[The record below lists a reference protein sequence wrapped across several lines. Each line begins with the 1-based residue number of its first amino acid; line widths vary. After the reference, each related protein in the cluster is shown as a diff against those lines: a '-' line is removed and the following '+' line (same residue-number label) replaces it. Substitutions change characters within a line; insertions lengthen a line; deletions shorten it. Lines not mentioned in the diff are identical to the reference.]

1 MTSSLKYIQPVNAP
15 ISQLFRAFTNATALR
30 EWLCDI
36 ATVEPKPG
44 GRFYIAWYNGYTVCG
59 EFNFIEPMHRV
70 CWTWY
75 GRNEPAPTRV
85 EITLQSSGEGST
97 LLTLEHLGLGNTAIW
112 EKPREEMAR
121 GWNNALRNLVSVLEQ
136 GPDLRIINRPML
148 GVSFGEFDARRA
160 ALLGVPVETG
170 MRVEG
175 VFEGFSAQKAGL
187 MKNDVLITLGGQ
199 PCNDFPSVLRILE
212 SYQAGDSL
220 EVVFYRGAEKK
231 QLLLELSQRPLP
243 KIPSTSQAL
252 SQAVQSLYAYA
263 HNMLEDVLQGVS
275 ESEAEFKPAREEWS
289 IKEVIAHL
297 IHVERDTQAY
307 INDVVFSQERV
318 SDGYSDNLNARVAAT
333 AHVFQTT
340 SHLLEELK
348 RAEDETISLLHELP
362 ENFVA
367 NKGSFW
373 RLAFQLLQ
381 LEFPAHTQEHVD
393 QMRANLEAARA
404 G

>member
-1 MTSSLKYIQPVNAP
+1 MTSNLKYIQPVHTP

-44 GRFYIAWYNGYTVCG
+44 GRFYIAWHNGYYVCG
-59 EFNFIEPMHRV
+59 EFTFIEPQHRV
-70 CWTWY
+70 VWTWH
-75 GRNEPAPTRV
+75 GRGEPAPTRV
-85 EITLQSSGEGST
+85 EVTLQNSGEGST
-97 LLTLEHLGLGNTAIW
+97 LLTLEHLGLGNTTIW
-112 EKPREEMAR
+112 EKTREEMNR

-136 GPDLRIINRPML
+136 GPDLRIIHRPML
-148 GVSFGEFDARRA
+148 GISFGEFDSRRA
-160 ALLGVPVETG
+160 TMLGIPVSSG
-170 MRVEG
+170 MRIEG

-187 MKNDVLITLGGQ
+187 MKNDVLVTLGGQ
-199 PCNDFPSVLRILE
+199 PCIDFPSVLRILE

-231 QLLLELSQRPLP
+231 QLFLELSQRPLP
-243 KIPSTSQAL
+243 KIPSNPQAL
-252 SQAVQSLYAYA
+252 TQAVQSLYARA
-263 HNMLEDVLQGVS
+263 NELLEENLQSVS
-275 ESEAEFKPAREEWS
+275 ETEAEFKPAPEEWS
-289 IKEVIAHL
+289 IKEIIAHL

-318 SDGYSDNLNARVAAT
+318 SDGYSDNLNGRVAAT
-333 AHVFQTT
+333 ANVFQTT
-340 SHLLEELK
+340 AHLLDELK
-348 RAEDETISLLHELP
+348 RAENETVFLLRELP
-362 ENFVA
+362 ESFTA

-393 QMRANLEAARA
+393 QILANLRAARS

>member
-1 MTSSLKYIQPVNAP
+1 MTRSLKYIQPVNAP
-15 ISQLFRAFTNATALR
+15 VSQLFRAFTNATALR

-36 ATVEPKPG
+36 ATVDLKPG
-44 GRFYIAWYNGYTVCG
+44 GRFYIAWHNGYYVCG
-59 EFNFIEPMHRV
+59 EFTFIEPQRQV
-70 CWTWY
+70 FWTWH
-75 GRNEPAPTRV
+75 GRGEPAPTRV
-85 EITLQSSGEGST
+85 EVTLQSSGESST
-97 LLTLEHLGLGNTAIW
+97 LLTLEHLGLGNTTIW
-112 EKPREEMAR
+112 EKAREEMAR
-121 GWNNALRNLVSVLEQ
+121 GWNNALKNLASVLEQ

-148 GVSFGEFDARRA
+148 GVSFGEFDSRRA
-160 ALLGVPVETG
+160 AMLGIPVETG

-187 MKNDVLITLGGQ
+187 MKNDVLIALGGQ
-199 PCNDFPSVLRILE
+199 PCNDFPGVLRILE
-212 SYQAGDSL
+212 SYQAGDTL

-231 QLLLELSQRPLP
+231 QLLLELSQRPQP
-243 KIPSTSQAL
+243 KIPSTPQAL
-252 SQAVQSLYAYA
+252 SRAVQSLYARA
-263 HNMLEDVLQGVS
+263 NDMLEEALQGVS
-275 ESEAEFKPAREEWS
+275 ESEAEFKPAQEEWS

-333 AHVFQTT
+333 ASVFRTT
-340 SHLLEELK
+340 SHLLDELK
-348 RAEDETISLLHELP
+348 RAEDETIFLLRELP

-393 QMRANLEAARA
+393 QIRANLKSARA